1 MDGSAGRRQE
11 RQALERRGQELEH
24 ELVRLLDTRAEV
36 AQSLRAL
43 AEDESPSEVD
53 EAAWLRNLER
63 ASRGHLPPQG
73 LRAILREVRA
83 ALRGI
88 ELPGRIAYIGP
99 PGGLCHQMVRRHFG
113 AGSPTL
119 ECSTVAEALDAV
131 SRDRAAV
138 AAIPLESSADGLAQS
153 SVSALARSDLVMVG
167 ERSLSITFD
176 LVSGGTRAEEL
187 ERVYVTTRGR
197 HDCRSYLARR
207 LPDVEIIEAASP
219 LACIEAA
226 ARDLRSGAVVLDDCA
241 RESSLGVLERNV
253 GDFPDAFVRF
263 ALVATRPAKRSEWNR
278 TCLLFG
284 VQDEP
289 GSLFEVLRHFAERG
303 LNLGRVQS
311 RPVSQAALLR
321 GKGWDYAFYVEVDGH
336 ETDRSMV
343 AALDRV
349 RRATKYLRVLGS
361 YPVDEPGA

>member
-1 MDGSAGRRQE
+1 MDDSAGRQE
-11 RQALERRGQELEH
+11 RQALERRAAQLEQ
-24 ELVRLLDTRAEV
+24 ELVRLLDARAEV
-36 AQSLRAL
+36 AQRLRAL
-43 AEDESPSEVD
+43 TEGEEAFGELD
-53 EAAWLRNLER
+53 EAAWLRGLER
-63 ASRGHLPPQG
+63 ASQGHLPLQS

-113 AGSPTL
+113 ADSSTL

-131 SRDRAAV
+131 ARDRAAI
-138 AAIPLESSADGLAQS
+138 AAIPLESSADGLAQA

-176 LVSGGTRAEEL
+176 LVSAEARVEDL
-187 ERVYVTTRGR
+187 ERVYVTSRGR
-197 HDCRSYLARR
+197 AECRSYLASR
-207 LPDVEIIEAASP
+207 LPDVEVIEMGSP
-219 LACIEAA
+219 LECIEAA
-226 ARDLRSGAVVLDDCA
+226 AQDPRGGAVLLDDRA

-253 GDFPDAFVRF
+253 GDVPDAFVRF

-278 TCLLFG
+278 TCLLFS

-349 RRATKYLRVLGS
+349 RRSTKYLRVLGS
-361 YPVDEPGA
+361 YPVDEPGG

>member
-1 MDGSAGRRQE
+1 MDDSTERKQE
-11 RQALERRGQELEH
+11 RQALERRGEELEQ
-24 ELVRLLDTRAEV
+24 ELVRLLDARAEV
-36 AQSLRAL
+36 AQRLRAL
-43 AEDESPSEVD
+43 SEGEVFGEVD

-63 ASRGHLPPQG
+63 SSRGHLPLQS

-99 PGGLCHQMVRRHFG
+99 PGGLCHQMVRRHF
-113 AGSPTL
+113 AADCATL
-119 ECSTVAEALDAV
+119 ECSTVTEALDAV
-131 SRDRAAV
+131 TRGRAAV
-138 AAIPLESSADGLAQS
+138 AAIPLESSTDGLAQA

-176 LVSGGTRAEEL
+176 LVSAQARLEEL
-187 ERVYVTTRGR
+187 RRVYVTSRGR
-197 HDCRSYLARR
+197 AECRSYLASR
-207 LPDVEIIEAASP
+207 LPHVEVIEVASP

-226 ARDLRSGAVVLDDCA
+226 SKDPEGGAVVLGDWA
-241 RESSLGVLERNV
+241 RESSLSVLEHNV
-253 GDFPDAFVRF
+253 GDVPNAFMRF
-263 ALVATRPAKRSEWNR
+263 ALVSTRPAKRSTWNR
-278 TCLLFG
+278 TCLLFS

-311 RPVSQAALLR
+311 RPVSQPSLLR

-336 ETDRSMV
+336 ETDRAMV

-349 RRATKYLRVLGS
+349 SRSTKYLRVLGS
-361 YPVDEPGA
+361 YPVDEPGG